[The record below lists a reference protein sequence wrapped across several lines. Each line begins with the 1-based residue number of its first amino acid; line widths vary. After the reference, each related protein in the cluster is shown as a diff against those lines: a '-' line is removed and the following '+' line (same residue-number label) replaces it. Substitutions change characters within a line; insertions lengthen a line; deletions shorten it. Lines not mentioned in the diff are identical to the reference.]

1 MDKITELEM
10 TFDQWIDAV
19 NAQVHARLGDAVRT
33 TELSWDSAMWVT
45 AQGTAV
51 AALADDG
58 TTAKLSFDGGDKLS
72 LPFQQADAAPELLS
86 ATIAEHLSR

>member
-1 MDKITELEM
+1 M

-19 NAQVHARLGDAVRT
+19 NQQVHARLGSRVT
-33 TELSWDSAMWVT
+33 TAELSWDSAMWVT
-45 AQGTAV
+45 AHGTAV

-72 LPFQQADAAPELLS
+72 LPFAQADAAPELLS
-86 ATIAEHLSR
+86 ATIAEHLQGR

>member
-1 MDKITELEM
+1 M

-19 NAQVHARLGDAVRT
+19 NAQVHARLGDRVRT
-33 TELSWDSAMWVT
+33 AELSWDSAMWVT
-45 AQGTAV
+45 EQGTAV
-51 AALADDG
+51 AALSDDG

-72 LPFQQADAAPELLS
+72 LAFQRPEAEPERLS